1 MAMWPACPW
10 PSLWREEEDDALVR
24 QVRRLQ
30 VVRRFFLKKAE
41 DNEAQ
46 GKPSKPLY
54 EKAFQIEC
62 MRQHLM
68 NAQDN
73 KDYINVCRS
82 ATALQRRLATETER
96 YLDTECFQNLNEA
109 FEEAAEVSRLCD
121 APLVDFAD
129 TADGDISLF
138 SNSSSTFAVSVC
150 PNEKIIADARP
161 IKDSLAH
168 GCELPSCPDFDL
180 LTECREHR
188 SKGTGRSTRVC
199 AQIGQ

>member
-1 MAMWPACPW
+1 
-10 PSLWREEEDDALVR
+10 
-24 QVRRLQ
+24 
-30 VVRRFFLKKAE
+30 
-41 DNEAQ
+41 
-46 GKPSKPLY
+46 
-54 EKAFQIEC
+54 
-62 MRQHLM
+62 M

-73 KDYINVCRS
+73 KDYIDVCRS

-121 APLVDFAD
+121 APLVNFAD

-138 SNSSSTFAVSVC
+138 SSNSSSTFAVSVC

-161 IKDSLAH
+161 VGDSLAQ
-168 GCELPSCPDFDL
+168 ELPSCPDFDL

-188 SKGTGRSTRVC
+188 RKGTGRSTRVC